1 MAGTG
6 FSAAD
11 AERWIPRL
19 RRYAQALTGQ
29 REAADDLIQ
38 DTLER
43 AWRKRALW
51 QPGTDLRAW
60 LFTVMH
66 NVHVNRARAARPTE
80 SLDENGAAAATV
92 AALVSGSV
100 GRKWRRA
107 VRASC
112 CADAFVRGAASG
124 DPSHR
129 TRTDELCRSC
139 RSAWSA
145 DRYSDVAPGARA
157 RTVAPTARAG
167 SARYLRRGSVAG
179 EIDMNEDRLHAYVDG
194 TVDGCRAPRGGGT
207 ARA

>member
-51 QPGTDLRAW
+51 QPGSDLRAW

-92 AALVSGSV
+92 AALVSAQSAESGVVLSELRV
-100 GRKWRRA
+100 ALMRLSEEQRQVILLIGLEQMSYVEAAGVLGVPIGTVMSRLARGREQLRLLLA
-107 VRASC
+107 QGAPVTS
-112 CADAFVRGAASG
+112 GAALW
-124 DPSHR
+124 R
-129 TRTDELCRSC
+129 
-139 RSAWSA
+139 
-145 DRYSDVAPGARA
+145 VK
-157 RTVAPTARAG
+157 
-167 SARYLRRGSVAG
+167 
-179 EIDMNEDRLHAYVDG
+179 
-194 TVDGCRAPRGGGT
+194 
-207 ARA
+207 